1 MTTEQK
7 TEVESLAGLFFN
19 RADVALIAGVQED
32 DPEFDQ
38 AYKRGKLKSEAE
50 VRKSIVGLAK
60 GGSPQAQ
67 RDALKLIQRLRL

>member
-1 MTTEQK
+1 M
-7 TEVESLAGLFFN
+7 
-19 RADVALIAGVQED
+19 ALIAGVTDD
-32 DPEFDQ
+32 DPDFDA

-67 RDALKLIQRLRL
+67 RDALKLIHKLKA